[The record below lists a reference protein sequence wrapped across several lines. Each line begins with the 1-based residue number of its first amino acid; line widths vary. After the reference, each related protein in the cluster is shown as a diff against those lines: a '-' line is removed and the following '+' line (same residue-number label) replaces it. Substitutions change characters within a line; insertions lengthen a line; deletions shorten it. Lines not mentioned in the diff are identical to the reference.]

1 VKVLGRN
8 VLHVFAQKHAEVR
21 SQVSVWLAEVEAATW
36 KTPEDVR
43 ERYPTVSFVGGNRA
57 VFNIKGNKYR
67 LDATIAFNTG
77 IVQINRAGT
86 HAEYANWTFSR

>member
-1 VKVLGRN
+1 VKVLGKS
-8 VLHVFAQKHAEVR
+8 VLGAFAKKHAEVR

-43 ERYPTVSFVGGNRA
+43 ERYPSVSFVGNRA

-67 LDATIAFNTG
+67 LDVAIAFNTG
-77 IVQINRAGT
+77 IVQVHRAGT
-86 HAEYANWTFSR
+86 HAEYTKWTF